1 MNYQE
6 ALEYIASVYKFGSKL
21 GLENIKYLLNLMGNP
36 HEGLKVIHVAGTN
49 GKGSTSSFISSVL
62 VEQGYKVG
70 LYTSPYLEEF
80 TERIRVNGVNIPK
93 EELAE
98 ITLFTK
104 GKVEEMLAA
113 GMNHPTEFE
122 VVTAIG
128 FEYFKRQKL
137 DYLVLEVG
145 LGGRGDS
152 TNVMDDPLVSVI
164 TPIDFDHIEYLG
176 NTLGKIAYEKAGI
189 IKKNSFVVAY
199 PQREEAMRV
208 IEEVCSQQHSK
219 LNIAAT
225 DRIELLKYDE
235 EGQCFHTYCGEEKFE
250 NLCISL
256 LGEHQTQNATVALTA
271 LNVLIEE
278 HHIPI
283 SKEALY
289 EGFKKTVWPGR
300 LERMK
305 KNPTVLIDGAHNIH
319 GIRALKKAITKLY
332 GHKKILLVIAILGDK
347 DVSGM
352 LDEIVPLADQIVLT
366 QPNNERALPVNKL
379 EEKVLPY
386 NKPLRKEAEIPRAVD
401 AAFELAGEED
411 VIVFCGSL
419 YMIGDVRTILRNRK

>member
-6 ALEYIASVYKFGSKL
+6 ALEYISSVYKFGSKL

-70 LYTSPYLEEF
+70 LYTSPFLEEF
-80 TERIRVNGVNIPK
+80 TERIRVNGMNIPK
-93 EELAE
+93 GELAE
-98 ITLFTK
+98 ITAFTK
-104 GKVEEMLAA
+104 EKVEEMLAS

-128 FEYFKRQKL
+128 FEYFKRQMV

-152 TNVMDDPLVSVI
+152 TNVIDDPLVSVI

-176 NTLGKIAYEKAGI
+176 NTLDKIAYEKAGI
-189 IKKNSFVVAY
+189 IKKNSFVVSY
-199 PQREEAMRV
+199 PQKEEAMKV
-208 IEEVCSQQHSK
+208 IQEVSAQQHSN
-219 LNIAAT
+219 LRVAAI

-235 EGQCFHTYCGEEKFE
+235 EGQCFNTYCGEEKFE
-250 NLCISL
+250 NLSISL

-271 LNVLIEE
+271 LNVLMDE

-283 SKEALY
+283 SREALY
-289 EGFKKTVWPGR
+289 EGFKKAVWPGR
-300 LERMK
+300 LEIMK

-319 GIRALKKAITKLY
+319 GIIALKKALTKLY
-332 GHKKILLVIAILGDK
+332 AHKKILLVIAILGDK

-352 LDEIVPLADQIVLT
+352 LSEMIPLADQVVLT
-366 QPNNERALPVNKL
+366 QPNNERALPVDKL
-379 EEKVLPY
+379 AEKVMLY
-386 NKPLRKEAEIPRAVD
+386 NKPIRKEAEIPQAVE

-419 YMIGDVRTILRNRK
+419 YMIGDVRTILRTRK